1 MQFIRS
7 SNFFNLLPKSFKTV
21 ETECIAYA
29 ISQEITKLCYK
40 ADIAGVLYSIKSLN
54 EDLLDYLAVE
64 FRSQYYSQDMSV
76 YEKTQIIE
84 NTLLWYI
91 TSGTVGAIRN
101 LLSLIYGDVSIS
113 EWFNYGGAPFYFKVG
128 LNNPKDEFNE
138 KQFNQLLFLIDSGKN
153 ARSILDGVNI
163 SVQVSNAQSPYIG
176 YALQQNILKC
186 GAGCDFMLFLGCTSF
201 NEEALSEI
209 NSGTFDNPTD
219 EILDCGYF

>member
-7 SNFFNLLPKSFKTV
+7 SNFYNLLPKSFKTV
-21 ETECIAYA
+21 EMECIAYA
-29 ISQEITKLCYK
+29 ISQAITNLCYK
-40 ADIAGVLYSIKSLN
+40 ADSSGVLYNIKSLN

-64 FRSQYYSQDMSV
+64 FRSQYYSQDMSA
-76 YEKTQIIE
+76 YEKNQIVE
-84 NTLLWYI
+84 NTLPWYI
-91 TSGTVGAIRN
+91 TSGTIGAIRN

-113 EWFNYGGAPFYFKVG
+113 EWFNYGGAPFHFKVG

-138 KQFNQLLFLIDSGKN
+138 EQFNQLLSLIDSGKN
-153 ARSILDGVNI
+153 ARSILDGINI

-186 GAGCDFMLFLGCTSF
+186 GVGCDFMLFLGCASF
-201 NEEALSEI
+201 DEEVLSEI
-209 NSGTFDNPTD
+209 NSGTFEEPPE